1 MKLKLKIFIH
11 LTNLTTV
18 KAIPCLIILIV
29 KKTTRAFI
37 GVLTIERNFTNLR
50 IRLRTLWKSTNDKQ
64 LIIMETM
71 ICLKC
76 FHLKTEIML
85 NLIILNAQRKEQIIF
100 KKLTSVLSMNQLK
113 ITFFMLQFMVL
124 CFKKQKKDLILIRLK
139 KF

>member
-1 MKLKLKIFIH
+1 MKLKFKIFIH

-37 GVLTIERNFTNLR
+37 GVLTIERNLTNLR
-50 IRLRTLWKSTNDKQ
+50 IRLRTLWKSTDDKQ